1 MTGQPYVGRQPDS
14 DAAITNKQYVDTRYG
29 QVAVDLSYVNSA
41 AAAAAATLVTQSYV
55 DTRDNT
61 KAKITAVQAA
71 DTAYIPVTQR
81 GAASGVASLGSD
93 GFVPSGQLPTTLVD
107 RSSSAANVTT
117 VLFTSKTVTTTATKE
132 FQAATIEIADPGYPY
147 YPLIFGSIEGYCSVQ
162 SQIRRSGGGSIGK
175 MAVLDPS
182 NQLWAAGIALG
193 VYQQSQWCFNP
204 ACDPSVTPFTRPP
217 MTGNTLLSLY
227 ISLWAGTAY
236 TFVNDN
242 LVFTTAIVPGV

>member
-41 AAAAAATLVTQSYV
+41 AASAAATLVTQSYV
-55 DTRDNT
+55 DARDNT

-71 DTAYIPVTQR
+71 DTNYIPATQR
-81 GAASGVASLGSD
+81 AAANGVASLGSD

-107 RSSSAANVTT
+107 RSSTSANVTT
-117 VLFTSKTVTTTATKE
+117 VLFTSRVVTSTATKE
-132 FQAATIEIADPGYPY
+132 FQAATVEISDPGYPY
-147 YPLIFGSIEGYCSVQ
+147 YPLVFGRIEGFCSVQ
-162 SQIRRSGGGSIGK
+162 NQIRRSGGGSLGK

-182 NQLWAAGIALG
+182 NQLWAAGIAMG
-193 VYQQSQWCFNP
+193 TWQQTSWNFSP
-204 ACDPSVTPFTRPP
+204 ACDPSVTPLTRPP

-227 ISLWAGTAY
+227 ISLWSGTAY

-242 LVFTTAIVPGV
+242 LAFSVAVVPGV